1 VFCSRKTVFTLGL
14 AVALTGLLDAQQLNQ
29 PPLVRSVSLR
39 LEGLEL
45 HYVTVE
51 PLQYRGRS
59 ALRLVDA
66 APGHGDDVSRIAV
79 VKSTSMRD
87 GVIEVSLAGD
97 TLPDAPQDSR
107 GFVGVAFR
115 VAGEPPHYECFY
127 LRPKNG
133 RSEDQLRRNHSAQY
147 ISVPGFSWHKLR
159 EESPGKYESY
169 VDLVPGEWTNVKIQ
183 IENRSARLYVNGS
196 DQPALIVQDL
206 KQPVEKGSVALW
218 VGSGTIAYFTDLT
231 LGR

>member
-1 VFCSRKTVFTLGL
+1 
-14 AVALTGLLDAQQLNQ
+14 
-29 PPLVRSVSLR
+29 
-39 LEGLEL
+39 
-45 HYVTVE
+45 
-51 PLQYRGRS
+51 
-59 ALRLVDA
+59 
-66 APGHGDDVSRIAV
+66 
-79 VKSTSMRD
+79 
-87 GVIEVSLAGD
+87 LAGD
-97 TLPDAPQDSR
+97 TLPDAPPDAR

-159 EESPGKYESY
+159 EESPSKYESY
-169 VDLVPGEWTNVKIQ
+169 VDLVPGEWTRVKIQ

-196 DQPALIVQDL
+196 GQPTLIVQDL
-206 KQPVEKGSVALW
+206 KQPIEKGSVALW

-231 LGR
+231 LSR